1 MKETPLSLTGG
12 GVTLEGQILN
22 LNVAR
27 PPAVGFFAG
36 VPQAATTPWVGL
48 NDLAVGEGTMVYA
61 RCTDEDG
68 NFSIAGVPDGSYQ
81 LVVWDDYLDI
91 ILAFHGVNI
100 VGGACV
106 TGVGANQTTIS
117 CNFGDVPVFRWFN
130 RIENTTFYDTNE
142 NGFWD
147 PGEMT
152 MTGLDDLNDVL
163 FEQGTGIRFR
173 DGSVYQAF
181 PTDVFGGIPYD
192 EVFPFFN
199 WMVMEVGYD
208 RYKATGATGRRG
220 CRRRPLLHCQPM
232 VLWRPPQPAAA
243 AGQRGPPVPGRGQRR
258 RGHGAPPGFP
268 GIHRPH
274 QCDPLGKDR
283 LAR

>member
-61 RCTDEDG
+61 RRTDEDG

-208 RYKATGATGRRG
+208 RYKATGATVVVDAGG
-220 CRRRPLLHCQPM
+220 DPFST